1 MRQRLR
7 RKVSVIMPRLDF
19 ADDAIDRMAAI
30 TDAMAGPTLSRSFC
44 IQERC
49 SIERTLGVGHEIIL

>member
-1 MRQRLR
+1 
-7 RKVSVIMPRLDF
+7 VSVIMPRLDF